1 MKMEENEET
10 SVISLRVNSEQKEA
24 IIQFFNFNDWDL
36 NEVNQEDADSNI
48 EETEFER
55 TFRISQNENC
65 EECQHCL
72 CRPCITDENNRQ
84 MWWLSEPVRANERN
98 RVLRKEKYK
107 LFWTMLFHRGV
118 FMDTRYKSRKTV
130 IAGRSQT
137 KRCCMPSQRYFA
149 TVCFKTCAILVSQ
162 SEKYSIHGT
171 SLEVKSLIAELLIFI
186 RYYYLFIFLQKKR
199 ISIQKL
205 CHRAVTAIMCGLVS
219 SLRGHTTR

>member
-98 RVLRKEKYK
+98 RVLKKRKIQAFPDNAISQGSVYGHKIQISEN
-107 LFWTMLFHRGV
+107 R
-118 FMDTRYKSRKTV
+118 V

-171 SLEVKSLIAELLIFI
+171 SLEVKSLIAELLILFVTI
-186 RYYYLFIFLQKKR
+186 IYLYIYKR
-199 ISIQKL
+199 KELAYRSYVIVL
-205 CHRAVTAIMCGLVS
+205 
-219 SLRGHTTR
+219 

>member
-72 CRPCITDENNRQ
+72 CRPCITDENNRCGGYQ
-84 MWWLSEPVRANERN
+84 SQLGQTNEI
-98 RVLRKEKYK
+98 
-107 LFWTMLFHRGV
+107 G
-118 FMDTRYKSRKTV
+118 S
-130 IAGRSQT
+130 
-137 KRCCMPSQRYFA
+137 
-149 TVCFKTCAILVSQ
+149 
-162 SEKYSIHGT
+162 
-171 SLEVKSLIAELLIFI
+171 
-186 RYYYLFIFLQKKR
+186 
-199 ISIQKL
+199 
-205 CHRAVTAIMCGLVS
+205 
-219 SLRGHTTR
+219 

>member
-48 EETEFER
+48 EETEFEK

-118 FMDTRYKSRKTV
+118 FMDTRYKSRKT
-130 IAGRSQT
+130 
-137 KRCCMPSQRYFA
+137 
-149 TVCFKTCAILVSQ
+149 
-162 SEKYSIHGT
+162 E
-171 SLEVKSLIAELLIFI
+171 SLQADPRLRDVV
-186 RYYYLFIFLQKKR
+186 
-199 ISIQKL
+199 
-205 CHRAVTAIMCGLVS
+205 CHRRDILPQCVLKLV
-219 SLRGHTTR
+219 RFWYPNRKNIPYMGHRWK

>member
-72 CRPCITDENNRQ
+72 CRPCITDE
-84 MWWLSEPVRANERN
+84 
-98 RVLRKEKYK
+98 K
-107 LFWTMLFHRGV
+107 
-118 FMDTRYKSRKTV
+118 
-130 IAGRSQT
+130 
-137 KRCCMPSQRYFA
+137 
-149 TVCFKTCAILVSQ
+149 VSQ

-186 RYYYLFIFLQKKR
+186 RYYYLFIYLQKKR

-219 SLRGHTTR
+219 SLHGHTTR

>member
-36 NEVNQEDADSNI
+36 NEVNQEDADSNT

-84 MWWLSEPVRANERN
+84 MWWLGQTNEI
-98 RVLRKEKYK
+98 
-107 LFWTMLFHRGV
+107 G
-118 FMDTRYKSRKTV
+118 S
-130 IAGRSQT
+130 
-137 KRCCMPSQRYFA
+137 
-149 TVCFKTCAILVSQ
+149 
-162 SEKYSIHGT
+162 
-171 SLEVKSLIAELLIFI
+171 
-186 RYYYLFIFLQKKR
+186 
-199 ISIQKL
+199 
-205 CHRAVTAIMCGLVS
+205 
-219 SLRGHTTR
+219 

>member
-1 MKMEENEET
+1 MRKQVLYHCESILSKKKLLFN
-10 SVISLRVNSEQKEA
+10 
-24 IIQFFNFNDWDL
+24 FFNFNDWDL

-118 FMDTRYKSRKTV
+118 FMDTRYKSRK
-130 IAGRSQT
+130 I
-137 KRCCMPSQRYFA
+137 
-149 TVCFKTCAILVSQ
+149 
-162 SEKYSIHGT
+162 E
-171 SLEVKSLIAELLIFI
+171 SLQADPRLRDVV
-186 RYYYLFIFLQKKR
+186 
-199 ISIQKL
+199 
-205 CHRAVTAIMCGLVS
+205 CHRRDILPQCVLKLV
-219 SLRGHTTR
+219 RFWYPNPKNIPYMGHRWK